1 MHTGRN
7 SSSNLALSTQS
18 CPLKLG
24 KNFSPAHKFPNFVSG
39 HTGSF
44 GCTTSRKADN
54 PKCVTLTSIHFAPRQ
69 VRFNINQSQYIIKA
83 KLKVSSKFGKK
94 QICMKLKATRIHLR
108 TGVATAVNF
117 WNTASP
123 LNQSLR
129 ALLFHPLP
137 HPGPL
142 FSFSLPL
149 QVWLGSLLLL
159 CANAAHSSTVFT
171 PFYGRK
177 VLVKMELHLS
187 RTGFIPLRPFPT
199 VVLPPAAA
207 SQSDPFLPYP
217 NPNKDTQSTNCCTRY
232 SQSITMVSSGQF
244 LTLQKNQTQNS
255 GCLINTGERTAQTHP
270 KGFLF
275 IF

>member
-24 KNFSPAHKFPNFVSG
+24 KNFSAAHKFPNFVSG

-54 PKCVTLTSIHFAPRQ
+54 PKCVTLTSIHFAPCQ

-94 QICMKLKATRIHLR
+94 QICMKLKATPIHLR
-108 TGVATAVNF
+108 TGVVTTVRF
-117 WNTASP
+117 LNTASA
-123 LNQSLR
+123 LNQSPGLQ

-137 HPGPL
+137 HPAPL
-142 FSFSLPL
+142 LSFRSDSSFFSV
-149 QVWLGSLLLL
+149 QMLLT
-159 CANAAHSSTVFT
+159 H
-171 PFYGRK
+171 PQI
-177 VLVKMELHLS
+177 LHLFMAGRFWWRWNCTFPEWGLLHWDFPHCCAS
-187 RTGFIPLRPFPT
+187 TCCSLSVWTFIPSPK
-199 VVLPPAAA
+199 
-207 SQSDPFLPYP
+207 
-217 NPNKDTQSTNCCTRY
+217 PNKDTQSTKCHPRF
-232 SQSITMVSSGQF
+232 SQSVKMVSSGQL
-244 LTLQKNQTQNS
+244 LTLQENQTQNS
-255 GCLINTGERTAQTHP
+255 GCFINTGGRTAQTHP

-275 IF
+275 LF

>member
-24 KNFSPAHKFPNFVSG
+24 KNFPAAHKFPNFVSG

-54 PKCVTLTSIHFAPRQ
+54 PKCVTLTSIHFAPCQ

-94 QICMKLKATRIHLR
+94 QICMKLKATLKHLR
-108 TGVATAVNF
+108 EDLGGKSSELFEHSFCPEPKPWAQSSLI
-117 WNTASP
+117 SP
-123 LNQSLR
+123 SAPSSSSL
-129 ALLFHPLP
+129 L
-137 HPGPL
+137 
-142 FSFSLPL
+142 L
-149 QVWLGSLLLL
+149 QVWLQLLL
-159 CANAAHSSTVFT
+159 CANAAHSSPDLT
-171 PFYGRK
+171 PSYGRK

-187 RTGFIPLRPFPT
+187 RMGFIPLRLFPT

-207 SQSDPFLPYP
+207 SQSVWTFIPSP
-217 NPNKDTQSTNCCTRY
+217 NPNKDTQSTKCYPRH
-232 SQSITMVSSGQF
+232 SQSIKMVSSGQL
-244 LTLQKNQTQNS
+244 LTLQEKQTQNS
-255 GCLINTGERTAQTHP
+255 GRCLEGERTAQTHP

-275 IF
+275 LF

>member
-54 PKCVTLTSIHFAPRQ
+54 PKCVTLTSIHFAPCQ
-69 VRFNINQSQYIIKA
+69 VRFNINQTQYIIKA
-83 KLKVSSKFGKK
+83 KLKVSSKLGKK
-94 QICMKLKATRIHLR
+94 QICMKLKATLIHLR
-108 TGVATAVNF
+108 TGVAAAVSF
-117 WNTASP
+117 WAQLLPWTK
-123 LNQSLR
+123 
-129 ALLFHPLP
+129 ALLFLPLL

-142 FSFSLPL
+142 SSFSLPL
-149 QVWLGSLLLL
+149 QVWLGFQLLV
-159 CANAAHSSTVFT
+159 CANAAHACTDLT
-171 PFYGRK
+171 PFHGRK
-177 VLVKMELHLS
+177 VLVQMELHLS
-187 RTGFIPLRPFPT
+187 RMGFIPLRLFPT
-199 VVLPPAAA
+199 AVLHLLQPL
-207 SQSDPFLPYP
+207 SQSGLSFP
-217 NPNKDTQSTNCCTRY
+217 TQTPINTLKSTNCYTGH
-232 SQSITMVSSGQF
+232 SQPTTMVSSGQL

-270 KGFLF
+270 KGFLITF
-275 IF
+275 